1 MLRGRAHPW
10 RSQSRTQQPFRN
22 TQPCARPRMGQQT
35 VQRVTPLACL
45 AVWDDSM
52 TLSQLRTELNTAVQQ
67 EDYALAANLRD
78 TLQKRQT
85 DARLAIEDAN
95 ERFYAAFRSGNIKEM
110 NTVWGKG
117 DHIQIVHPGS
127 ACIAGR
133 ELVMESWAAILKGVR
148 PNAFKIGLEDVR
160 VFALSDTQGLVT
172 CLEVMDADDS
182 RGRTVATNLF
192 ELQDGKWVM
201 THHHG
206 SPLMRFTR

>member
-1 MLRGRAHPW
+1 
-10 RSQSRTQQPFRN
+10 
-22 TQPCARPRMGQQT
+22 
-35 VQRVTPLACL
+35 
-45 AVWDDSM
+45 M
-52 TLSQLRTELNTAVQQ
+52 TLAQLRKELDTAVKQ

-78 TLQKRQT
+78 TLQQRQT

-110 NTVWGKG
+110 DKVWGKG
-117 DHIQIVHPGS
+117 DHVQIVHPGS

-133 ELVMESWAAILKGVR
+133 ELVMESWAAILRGVR

-160 VFALSDTQGLVT
+160 VFALSDSQGLVT

-182 RGRTVATNLF
+182 RGRAVATNLF
-192 ELQDGKWVM
+192 ELQEGKWVM

-206 SPLMRFTR
+206 SPLMHNR